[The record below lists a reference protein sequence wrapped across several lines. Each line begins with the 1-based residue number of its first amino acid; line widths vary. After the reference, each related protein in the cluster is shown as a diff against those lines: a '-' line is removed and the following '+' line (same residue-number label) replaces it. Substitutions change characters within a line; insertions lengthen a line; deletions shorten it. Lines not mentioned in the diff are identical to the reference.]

1 MREYQSRV
9 RTEKQSEG
17 ERENDKVR
25 NSDKGRG
32 RQEAGR
38 GEREEVIE
46 KDIRLYGPPL
56 ALTPHSSQLWHYPL
70 TEESLTPQT
79 SSL

>member
-1 MREYQSRV
+1 MREYQSTV

-17 ERENDKVR
+17 ERKNDRVR
-25 NSDKGRG
+25 DSDKGRG

-46 KDIRLYGPPL
+46 DMRL
-56 ALTPHSSQLWHYPL
+56 
-70 TEESLTPQT
+70 
-79 SSL
+79 

>member
-1 MREYQSRV
+1 MREYQSIV

-25 NSDKGRG
+25 NGDKGRR

-46 KDIRLYGPPL
+46 DDIRL
-56 ALTPHSSQLWHYPL
+56 
-70 TEESLTPQT
+70 
-79 SSL
+79 